1 MTSPKRVLIV
11 EDELNVRRVMQMA
24 LESSG
29 HTVSTA
35 PDGPAG
41 LERFGN
47 GSAFDVVVLD
57 LRMPVMEG
65 LEVLRQIKRRTTAV
79 PVIMATAYPSIELAV
94 DAMKLGATDFIRKPL
109 TPEVL
114 RAAVDAATRARAP
127 FDRVVVPEPSAE
139 QPFEIE
145 TLTLNGFRSVH
156 LPGAVDDFEHRFRV
170 MTGADEHG
178 TEFVVRIDPAAVER
192 LKQFT
197 GARHQPGGSFW
208 ASRAEELLG
217 AILWTE
223 GRLPAPGSLSV
234 KDFSRLEL
242 DSALAWPEDTP

>member
-1 MTSPKRVLIV
+1 MTSPRRVLIV
-11 EDELNVRRVMQMA
+11 EDEANVRRVMQMA

-29 HTVSTA
+29 HTVSGA

-47 GSAFDVVVLD
+47 GAGFDVVILD
-57 LRMPVMEG
+57 QRMPGMEG
-65 LEVLRQIKRRTTAV
+65 LEVLRQIKTRTTAV
-79 PVIMATAYPSIELAV
+79 PVIMVTAFASIELAV

-114 RAAVDAATRARAP
+114 RAAVDAATRARPP
-127 FDRVVVPEPSAE
+127 FDRPAVSEPSAA

-145 TLTLNGFRSVH
+145 TLTLNGFRLLH
-156 LPGAVDDFEHRFRV
+156 LPSAPGDFEHRFRV
-170 MTGADEHG
+170 MTGSDEEG
-178 TEFVVRIDPAAVER
+178 TEVVVAIEPVAVER

-197 GARHQPGGSFW
+197 GPRHLPGGSFW

-223 GRLPAPGSLSV
+223 GRLPPPGSLTV
-234 KDFSRLEL
+234 KDFSRFEL
-242 DSALAWPEDTP
+242 DAALAWPEDVP